1 MMSDVYE
8 SSYDIVV
15 TNGKTS
21 VVEVFIRE
29 PIPGDWKILSENFSH
44 KKINASTAQWRLKIP
59 AESSVTLS
67 YSTQVKI

>member
-8 SSYDIVV
+8 SSYDVVV

-21 VVEVFIRE
+21 AVEVLIHE

-44 KKINASTAQWRLKIP
+44 KKINAGIAQWRIKIP